1 MFATKLWEKTGLLLA
16 VGPPGSEKT
25 FLSDHIIQEA
35 RLSGYS
41 TRKVFH
47 RMDQRRG
54 DKFQVVS
61 LLFKIGQT

>member
-1 MFATKLWEKTGLLLA
+1 MFATKLWEKTGLVLA
-16 VGPPGSEKT
+16 VGPPGSEKS

-47 RMDQRRG
+47 RMDQRKS
-54 DKFQVVS
+54 DKSQVVS
-61 LLFKIGQT
+61 PSMFK